1 MESKNDFN
9 EAKRLIYDI
18 RIDMN
23 KVKVSREHKKVFI
36 DLNKL
41 ITDISNNRVRKE
53 NTVER
58 WNKSISD
65 LTQLKEK
72 QSTDFQNKMIQVAYL
87 LYNFKE

>member
-1 MESKNDFN
+1 
-9 EAKRLIYDI
+9 
-18 RIDMN
+18 MN

-58 WNKSISD
+58 RNKSISD